1 MNRLLKQFQ
10 PISNSSVSELYE
22 WQSVYAGHS
31 HSVQFCHS
39 SHTIAVMAMTIASHY
54 SLTALLTYARHYVE
68 LADTISTEACKS

>member
-10 PISNSSVSELYE
+10 TISNSSVSELYE

-54 SLTALLTYARHYVE
+54 SLTALLTYA
-68 LADTISTEACKS
+68 